1 MTSMWRTCGWVLLGS
16 ALILALSLGVRHG
29 FGLFL
34 SPMSAQFGWGREV
47 FAFAIAL
54 QNLIWGLAQPFT
66 GALADRFGAAKVV
79 LIGGVLYAVG
89 LVCMGLSDS
98 AVTLSLSAGL
108 LIGIGLSG
116 TSFSVILGVVG
127 RAVPPEKR
135 SMGMGIA
142 SAAGSFGQF
151 AMLPGTL
158 GLIGWLG
165 WSAALLVLGLLVAL
179 IVPLVSMLKDKPL
192 PVLGHEQTLSEAL
205 REACSH
211 PGFWLLAFGFF
222 VCGFQV
228 VFIGVHL
235 PAYLVDQHLPAS
247 VGTTVLALIG
257 LFNIFG
263 TYTAGWL
270 GGRMSKPRLLTGLYL
285 LRAVVI
291 GLFLWLP
298 VTTTSAYVFGMA
310 MGFLWLSTVPLTNG
324 TVATLF
330 GVRKSVHA
338 RWHRVPVPSAGSFLG
353 GWLGGVVYD
362 RTGSYDLIWHVAIL
376 LSLLAAALN
385 WPVRERPVAR
395 LQASWSAVMSRPGSR
410 IALGALGAALLA
422 LVWWGWHRSAWR

>member
-1 MTSMWRTCGWVLLGS
+1 MASVWRTSGWVLVGA

-34 SPMSAQFGWGREV
+34 APMSADFGWGRGV

-54 QNLIWGLAQPFT
+54 QNLIWGLAQPFA
-66 GALADRFGAAKVV
+66 GALADRLGAARVV
-79 LIGGVLYAVG
+79 IIGGILYAAG
-89 LVCMGLSDS
+89 LLLMSTADS
-98 AVTLSLSAGL
+98 AWSLSLSAGL
-108 LIGIGLSG
+108 LIGMGLSG

-127 RAVPPEKR
+127 RAVPAEKR
-135 SMGMGIA
+135 SMAMGIA

-158 GLIGWLG
+158 GLIEWLG
-165 WSAALLVLGLLVAL
+165 WSSALLVLGLLVAL
-179 IVPLVSMLKDKPL
+179 IVPFVGLLRDRPL
-192 PVLGHEQTLSEAL
+192 ASHGVEQTLGQAL

-211 PGFWLLAFGFF
+211 SGFWLLALGFF

-235 PAYLVDQHLPAS
+235 PAYLVDQHLPATT
-247 VGTTVLALIG
+247 GTTVLALVG
-257 LFNIFG
+257 LFNIVG

-270 GGRMSKPRLLTGLYL
+270 GGRMSKPRLLTALYL

-291 GLFLWLP
+291 GLFLWAP
-298 VTTTSAYVFGMA
+298 ITQVSAYLFGIA
-310 MGFLWLSTVPLTNG
+310 MGLLWLSTVPLTNG
-324 TVATLF
+324 TVATVF
-330 GVRKSVHA
+330 GVRNLSMLGGIVFLFHQLGA
-338 RWHRVPVPSAGSFLG
+338 FLG

-362 RTGSYDLIWHVAIL
+362 QAGNYDLVWQISIL
-376 LSLLAAALN
+376 LSLLAAGLN

-395 LQASWSAVMSRPGSR
+395 LQAQ
-410 IALGALGAALLA
+410 AA
-422 LVWWGWHRSAWR
+422 

>member
-1 MTSMWRTCGWVLLGS
+1 MTSVWRTSGWILLGS
-16 ALILALSLGVRHG
+16 ALILALSLGTRHG

-34 SPMSAQFGWGREV
+34 PPMSAQFGWGREV

-54 QNLIWGLAQPFT
+54 QNLVWGLAQPFT
-66 GALADRFGAAKVV
+66 GALADRSGAAKVV
-79 LIGGVLYAVG
+79 FIGGILYAAG
-89 LVCMGLSDS
+89 LALMSLADS
-98 AVTLSLSAGL
+98 PASLSLSAGL
-108 LIGIGLSG
+108 LIGMGLSG
-116 TSFSVILGVVG
+116 TTFSIILGVVG
-127 RAVPPEKR
+127 RALPPEKR
-135 SMGMGIA
+135 SMGMGLA

-165 WSAALLVLGLLVAL
+165 WSMALVALGLLVAFIL
-179 IVPLVSMLKDKPL
+179 PLVAMLKDKPV
-192 PVLGHEQTLSEAL
+192 PVAAGDQTL
-205 REACSH
+205 REALHEACTHS
-211 PGFWLLAFGFF
+211 GFWLLAFGFF

-235 PAYLVDQHLPAS
+235 PAYLVDQHLPAT

-257 LFNIFG
+257 LFNVFG
-263 TYTAGWL
+263 TYIAGWL

-291 GLFLWLP
+291 VLFLWAPLTQ
-298 VTTTSAYVFGMA
+298 TTAYLFGIS
-310 MGFLWLSTVPLTNG
+310 MGLLWLSTVPLTNG

-330 GVRKSVHA
+330 GVRNLSMLGGIVFLFHQLGA
-338 RWHRVPVPSAGSFLG
+338 FLG

-362 RTGSYDLIWHVAIL
+362 HTGNYDLIWHVSIA
-376 LSLLAAALN
+376 LSLMAAALN

-395 LQASWSAVMSRPGSR
+395 LQIQPV
-410 IALGALGAALLA
+410 AL
-422 LVWWGWHRSAWR
+422 

>member
-1 MTSMWRTCGWVLLGS
+1 MTSIWRTSGWVLLGA

-34 SPMSAQFGWGREV
+34 APMSNEFGWGRGV

-54 QNLIWGLAQPFT
+54 QNLMWGLAQPFA
-66 GALADRFGAAKVV
+66 GALADRLGAARVV
-79 LIGGVLYAVG
+79 IIGGILYACG
-89 LVCMGLSDS
+89 LVLMGLSDS
-98 AVTLSLSAGL
+98 PVTLSLSAGL

-127 RAVPPEKR
+127 RAVAPEQR
-135 SMGMGIA
+135 SMAMGIA

-158 GLIGWLG
+158 GLISWLG
-165 WSAALLVLGLLVAL
+165 WSAALLVLGLLVAF
-179 IVPLVSMLKDKPL
+179 IVPLVGLLKDRPL
-192 PVLGHEQTLSEAL
+192 PAVQGQEQTLVEAL

-211 PGFWLLAFGFF
+211 SGFWLLALGFF

-235 PAYLVDQHLPAS
+235 PAYLVDQHLPATT
-247 VGTTVLALIG
+247 GTTVLALVG
-257 LFNIFG
+257 LFNIVG

-270 GGRMSKPRLLTGLYL
+270 GGRMSKPRLLTALYL
-285 LRAVVI
+285 LRGVVI
-291 GLFLWLP
+291 VLFLWAP
-298 VTTTSAYVFGMA
+298 VTEISAYLFGIA
-310 MGFLWLSTVPLTNG
+310 MGLLWLSTVPLTNG

-330 GVRKSVHA
+330 GVRNLSMLGGIVFLLHQVGA
-338 RWHRVPVPSAGSFLG
+338 FLG

-362 RTGSYDLIWHVAIL
+362 QTGSYDLVWQISIA
-376 LSLLAAALN
+376 LSLIAGALN
-385 WPVRERPVAR
+385 WPVRERPVVR
-395 LQASWSAVMSRPGSR
+395 LQA
-410 IALGALGAALLA
+410 AAA
-422 LVWWGWHRSAWR
+422 

>member
-1 MTSMWRTCGWVLLGS
+1 MNSLWRTSGWILLGA

-34 SPMSAQFGWGREV
+34 APMSADFGWGRGV

-54 QNLIWGLAQPFT
+54 QNLIWGLAQPFA
-66 GALADRFGAAKVV
+66 GALADRLGAAKVV
-79 LIGGVLYAVG
+79 IIGGILYTAG
-89 LVCMGLSDS
+89 LVLMSMADS
-98 AVTLSLSAGL
+98 PWSLSLSAGL

-135 SMGMGIA
+135 SMAMGIA

-151 AMLPGTL
+151 AMLPGSQ
-158 GLIGWLG
+158 GLIQWLG
-165 WSAALLVLGLLVAL
+165 WSAALLVLGMLVAL
-179 IVPLVSMLKDKPL
+179 IVPFVGLLRDKPMVVKG
-192 PVLGHEQTLSEAL
+192 PDQTLGQAL
-205 REACSH
+205 REACTHS
-211 PGFWLLAFGFF
+211 GFWLLALGFF

-235 PAYLVDQHLPAS
+235 PAYLVDQHLPATT
-247 VGTTVLALIG
+247 GTTVLALVG
-257 LFNIFG
+257 LFNIVG

-285 LRAVVI
+285 LRGVVI
-291 GLFLWLP
+291 ILFLWAP
-298 VTTTSAYVFGMA
+298 VTQYSAYLFGIA
-310 MGFLWLSTVPLTNG
+310 MGLLWLSTVPLTNG

-330 GVRKSVHA
+330 GVRNLSMLGGIVFLFHQLGA
-338 RWHRVPVPSAGSFLG
+338 FLG

-362 RTGSYDLIWHVAIL
+362 QTGNYDLVWQLSIL
-376 LSLLAAALN
+376 LSVMAAALN
-385 WPVRERPVAR
+385 WPVRERPVPR
-395 LQASWSAVMSRPGSR
+395 LQAQ
-410 IALGALGAALLA
+410 AA
-422 LVWWGWHRSAWR
+422 

>member
-1 MTSMWRTCGWVLLGS
+1 MTSVWRTSGWILVGA

-34 SPMSAQFGWGREV
+34 APMSAEFGWGRGV

-54 QNLIWGLAQPFT
+54 QNLMWGLAQPFA
-66 GALADRFGAAKVV
+66 GALADRLGAGKVV
-79 LIGGVLYAVG
+79 VIGGILYAAG
-89 LVCMGLSDS
+89 LVLMGLSDS
-98 AVTLSLSAGL
+98 PVTLSLSAGL

-127 RAVPPEKR
+127 RAVAPEKR
-135 SMGMGIA
+135 SLAMGIA

-158 GLIGWLG
+158 GLINWLG
-165 WSAALLVLGLLVAL
+165 WSLALLVLGLMVAF
-179 IVPLVSMLKDKPL
+179 IVPLVGLLKDRPL
-192 PVLGHEQTLSEAL
+192 PAQGHDQTLGEAL

-211 PGFWLLAFGFF
+211 SGFWLLALGFF

-235 PAYLVDQHLPAS
+235 PAYLVDQHLPATT
-247 VGTTVLALIG
+247 GTTVLALVG
-257 LFNIFG
+257 LFNIVG

-270 GGRMSKPRLLTGLYL
+270 GGRMSKPRLLTALYL

-291 GLFLWLP
+291 VLFLWAP
-298 VTTTSAYVFGMA
+298 ITTFSAYLFGIA
-310 MGFLWLSTVPLTNG
+310 MGLLWLSTVPLTNG

-330 GVRKSVHA
+330 GVRNLSMLGGIVFLFHQLGA
-338 RWHRVPVPSAGSFLG
+338 FLG

-362 RTGSYDLIWHVAIL
+362 QTGNYDLVWQISIL
-376 LSLLAAALN
+376 LSLLAGALN

-395 LQASWSAVMSRPGSR
+395 LQAASA
-410 IALGALGAALLA
+410 
-422 LVWWGWHRSAWR
+422 

>member
-1 MTSMWRTCGWVLLGS
+1 MTSVWRTRGWVLLGS
-16 ALILALSLGVRHG
+16 ALILALSLGTRHG
-29 FGLFL
+29 FGLL
-34 SPMSAQFGWGREV
+34 LPPMSAQFGWGREV

-54 QNLIWGLAQPFT
+54 QNLVWGLAQPFT

-79 LIGGVLYAVG
+79 LVGGVLYAVG
-89 LVCMGLSDS
+89 LALMSMADS
-98 AVTLSLSAGL
+98 PATLSLSAGL

-116 TSFSVILGVVG
+116 TTFSIILGVVG
-127 RAVPPEKR
+127 RALPPEKR
-135 SMGMGIA
+135 SMGMGLA

-165 WSAALLVLGLLVAL
+165 WSMALVALGLLVAFIL
-179 IVPLVSMLKDKPL
+179 PLVAMLKDKPA
-192 PVLGHEQTLSEAL
+192 PVVAGEQTLKEAL
-205 REACSH
+205 REACTHS
-211 PGFWLLAFGFF
+211 GFWLLAFGFF

-235 PAYLVDQHLPAS
+235 PAYLVDQHLPAA

-257 LFNIFG
+257 LFNVFG
-263 TYTAGWL
+263 TYVAGWL

-291 GLFLWLP
+291 VLFLWVPLTQ
-298 VTTTSAYVFGMA
+298 TTAYVFGMA
-310 MGFLWLSTVPLTNG
+310 MGLLWLSTVPLTNG

-330 GVRKSVHA
+330 GVRNLSMLGGIVFLFHQLGA
-338 RWHRVPVPSAGSFLG
+338 FLG
-353 GWLGGVVYD
+353 GWLGGLVYD
-362 RTGSYDLIWHVAIL
+362 HTGSYELIWHVSIA
-376 LSLLAAALN
+376 LSLMAAALN

-395 LQASWSAVMSRPGSR
+395 LR
-410 IALGALGAALLA
+410 IQPVAL
-422 LVWWGWHRSAWR
+422 

>member
-1 MTSMWRTCGWVLLGS
+1 MTSLWRSSGWILLGS

-34 SPMSAQFGWGREV
+34 PPMSAQFGWGREV

-66 GALADRFGAAKVV
+66 GALADRFGAARVV
-79 LIGGVLYAVG
+79 LIGGVLYALG
-89 LVCMGLSDS
+89 LVFMGLSES
-98 AVTLSLSAGL
+98 AVSLSLSAGL

-127 RAVPPEKR
+127 RAVAPEKR
-135 SMGMGIA
+135 SMAMAMGIA

-165 WSAALLVLGLLVAL
+165 WSSALLVLGVLVAM
-179 IVPLVSMLKDKPL
+179 IVPLVAMLKDRPL
-192 PVLGHEQTLSEAL
+192 PVLAGEQTLGEAL
-205 REACSH
+205 REACAH

-285 LRAVVI
+285 ARAVVI

-298 VTTTSAYVFGMA
+298 VTEISAYLFGMA

-330 GVRKSVHA
+330 GVRNLSMLGGIVFLFHQL
-338 RWHRVPVPSAGSFLG
+338 GSFLG

-362 RTGSYDLIWHVAIL
+362 RMGSYDLIWQVAIL

-395 LQASWSAVMSRPGSR
+395 LQTQM
-410 IALGALGAALLA
+410 GAA
-422 LVWWGWHRSAWR
+422 

>member
-1 MTSMWRTCGWVLLGS
+1 MVSMWRTCGWVLVGS

-34 SPMSAQFGWGREV
+34 APMSAEFGWGREV

-79 LIGGVLYAVG
+79 LIGGVLYTLG
-89 LVCMGLSDS
+89 LVFMGLADS
-98 AVTLSLSAGL
+98 AWSLSLSAGL
-108 LIGIGLSG
+108 LIGLGLSG

-135 SMGMGIA
+135 SLGMGIA

-165 WSAALLVLGLLVAL
+165 WSAALLALGLLVAL
-179 IVPLVSMLKDKPL
+179 IVPLVSMLKDTPMPL
-192 PVLGHEQTLSEAL
+192 VGHEQTLSEAL

-211 PGFWLLAFGFF
+211 SGFWLLAFGFF

-235 PAYLVDQHLPAS
+235 PAYLVDQHLPAT
-247 VGTTVLALIG
+247 VGTTVLALVG

-285 LRAVVI
+285 ARAVVI
-291 GLFLWLP
+291 GVFLWLP
-298 VTTTSAYVFGMA
+298 VTTTTAYAFGMA

-330 GVRKSVHA
+330 GVRNLSMLGGIVFLFHQL
-338 RWHRVPVPSAGSFLG
+338 GSFLG

-362 RTGSYDLIWHVAIL
+362 RTGSYDLIWQVSIL

-395 LQASWSAVMSRPGSR
+395 LQVQA
-410 IALGALGAALLA
+410 GAA
-422 LVWWGWHRSAWR
+422 

>member
-34 SPMSAQFGWGREV
+34 APMSAEFGWGRET

-79 LIGGVLYAVG
+79 LVGGVLYALG

-192 PVLGHEQTLSEAL
+192 PTLGHEQTLSEAL

-211 PGFWLLAFGFF
+211 SGFWLLAFGFF

-235 PAYLVDQHLPAS
+235 PAYLVDQHLPAT

-291 GLFLWLP
+291 ALFLWAP
-298 VTTTSAYVFGMA
+298 VTTTTAYLFGMA

-330 GVRKSVHA
+330 GVRNLSMLGGIVFLFHQL
-338 RWHRVPVPSAGSFLG
+338 GSFLG
-353 GWLGGVVYD
+353 GGLGGGVYD
-362 RTGSYDLIWHVAIL
+362 RTRSDFLIWQVAIL
-376 LSLLAAALN
+376 KSQVAAALKR
-385 WPVRERPVAR
+385 PVRDPPVAR
-395 LQASWSAVMSRPGSR
+395 LQTQMSAT
-410 IALGALGAALLA
+410 
-422 LVWWGWHRSAWR
+422 

>member
-1 MTSMWRTCGWVLLGS
+1 MTSVWRTSGWVLLGS

-34 SPMSAQFGWGREV
+34 PPMSAQFGWGREV

-79 LIGGVLYAVG
+79 IVGGVLYAVG
-89 LVCMGLSDS
+89 LVLMGMSDS
-98 AVTLSLSAGL
+98 LLTLSLSAGL

-127 RAVPPEKR
+127 RALPPEKR

-165 WSAALLVLGLLVAL
+165 WSSALLVLGLLVAM
-179 IVPLVSMLKDKPL
+179 IVPLVSMLKDRPM
-192 PVLGHEQTLSEAL
+192 PSLGGEQTLKEAL
-205 REACSH
+205 REACTHS
-211 PGFWLLAFGFF
+211 GFWLLAFGFF

-228 VFIGVHL
+228 VFIGIHL
-235 PAYLVDQHLPAS
+235 PAYLVDQHLPAT

-270 GGRMSKPRLLTGLYL
+270 GGRMSKPRLLTALYL
-285 LRAVVI
+285 ARAVVI
-291 GLFLWLP
+291 VVFLWAPLSQF
-298 VTTTSAYVFGMA
+298 SAYLFGMA

-324 TVATLF
+324 TVATMF
-330 GVRKSVHA
+330 GVRNLSMLGGIVFLFHQLGA
-338 RWHRVPVPSAGSFLG
+338 FLG

-362 RTGSYDLIWHVAIL
+362 QTGSYELIWQGSIV

-395 LQASWSAVMSRPGSR
+395 LQALGSM
-410 IALGALGAALLA
+410 A
-422 LVWWGWHRSAWR
+422 

>member
-1 MTSMWRTCGWVLLGS
+1 MTSVWRNSGWVLLGS

-34 SPMSAQFGWGREV
+34 PPMSAQFGWGREV

-79 LIGGVLYAVG
+79 IVGGVLYAVG
-89 LVCMGLSDS
+89 LLLMGLSDS
-98 AVTLSLSAGL
+98 PLSLSLSAGL

-127 RAVPPEKR
+127 RALPAEKR

-165 WSAALLVLGLLVAL
+165 WSTALLVLGVLVAL
-179 IVPLVSMLKDKPL
+179 IVPLVSMLKDRPL
-192 PVLGHEQTLSEAL
+192 PSLGADQTLKQAL
-205 REACSH
+205 HEACSH
-211 PGFWLLAFGFF
+211 SGFWLLAFGFF

-228 VFIGVHL
+228 VFIGIHL
-235 PAYLVDQHLPAS
+235 PAYLVDQHLPAT

-285 LRAVVI
+285 ARAVVI
-291 GLFLWLP
+291 VVFLWAP
-298 VTTTSAYVFGMA
+298 VTQFSAYLFGMA

-330 GVRKSVHA
+330 GVRNLSMLGGIVFLFHQLGA
-338 RWHRVPVPSAGSFLG
+338 FLG

-362 RTGSYDLIWHVAIL
+362 QTGSYDLIWQVSIL

-395 LQASWSAVMSRPGSR
+395 LQAQGS
-410 IALGALGAALLA
+410 LG
-422 LVWWGWHRSAWR
+422 

>member
-1 MTSMWRTCGWVLLGS
+1 MTSVWRTSGWVLLGS

-34 SPMSAQFGWGREV
+34 PPMSAQFGWGREV

-79 LIGGVLYAVG
+79 IVGGVLYAVG
-89 LVCMGLSDS
+89 LVLMGMSDS
-98 AVTLSLSAGL
+98 LLTLSLSAGL

-127 RAVPPEKR
+127 RALPPEKR

-165 WSAALLVLGLLVAL
+165 WSSALLVLGLLVAM
-179 IVPLVSMLKDKPL
+179 IVPLVSMLKDRPA
-192 PVLGHEQTLSEAL
+192 PSLGGEQTLKEAL
-205 REACSH
+205 REACTHS
-211 PGFWLLAFGFF
+211 GFWLLAFGFF

-228 VFIGVHL
+228 VFIGIHL
-235 PAYLVDQHLPAS
+235 PAYLVDQHLPAT

-270 GGRMSKPRLLTGLYL
+270 GGRMSKPRLLTALYL
-285 LRAVVI
+285 ARAVVI
-291 GLFLWLP
+291 VVFLWAPLSQF
-298 VTTTSAYVFGMA
+298 SAYLFGMA

-324 TVATLF
+324 TVATMF
-330 GVRKSVHA
+330 GVRNLSMLGGIVFLFHQLGA
-338 RWHRVPVPSAGSFLG
+338 FLG

-362 RTGSYDLIWHVAIL
+362 QTGSYDLIWQGSIV

-395 LQASWSAVMSRPGSR
+395 LQAQGSM
-410 IALGALGAALLA
+410 A
-422 LVWWGWHRSAWR
+422 

>member
-1 MTSMWRTCGWVLLGS
+1 MTSMWRTCGWVLVGS

-34 SPMSAQFGWGREV
+34 APMSAEFGWGREV

-89 LVCMGLSDS
+89 LLFMGMADS
-98 AVTLSLSAGL
+98 PWSLSLSAGL

-135 SMGMGIA
+135 SIGMGIA

-165 WSAALLVLGLLVAL
+165 WSAALLALGLLVAL
-179 IVPLVSMLKDKPL
+179 IVPLVSMLKDVPAPL
-192 PVLGHEQTLSEAL
+192 TGHEQTLSEAL

-211 PGFWLLAFGFF
+211 SGFWLLAIGFF

-247 VGTTVLALIG
+247 VGTTVLALVG

-285 LRAVVI
+285 VRAVVI

-298 VTTTSAYVFGMA
+298 VTTTTAYAFGMA
-310 MGFLWLSTVPLTNG
+310 MGLLWLSTVPLTNG

-330 GVRKSVHA
+330 GVRNLSMLGGIVFLFHQL
-338 RWHRVPVPSAGSFLG
+338 GSFLG

-362 RTGSYDLIWHVAIL
+362 RTGSYDLIWQVSIL

-385 WPVRERPVAR
+385 WPVHERPVAR
-395 LQASWSAVMSRPGSR
+395 LQVQT
-410 IALGALGAALLA
+410 GAA
-422 LVWWGWHRSAWR
+422 